1 MTTSTHKL
9 CFFPRLESSC
19 FQQRSAMAKY
29 TAGKCMV
36 GKRKGKGER
45 GEERRVMEYKLS
57 VTHDHLLPHSPHPH
71 PPLSSSSLPLSLP
84 HLLLPSSF
92 PHHVLAP
99 LPSFLSLLHPSLDLL
114 STFLPYSPL
123 LPHLSFPI
131 PVSVVK
137 RTQGT
142 TTRTNVLIGLG
153 TS

>member
-1 MTTSTHKL
+1 
-9 CFFPRLESSC
+9 
-19 FQQRSAMAKY
+19 MAKY

-45 GEERRVMEYKLS
+45 GEERRGEERRGEERRGEGAMEYKLS

-71 PPLSSSSLPLSLP
+71 PPLSSSSFPLSLP
-84 HLLLPSSF
+84 LSFLISSF
-92 PHHVLAP
+92 PLLFLTMFLLLFP
-99 LPSFLSLLHPSLDLL
+99 LSSLFYTLPSIFSLHSFFLSPS
-114 STFLPYSPL
+114 SPL
-123 LPHLSFPI
+123 LPHLSFSI

-153 TS
+153 IS